1 MTKISLRALV
11 VLATG
16 FVLVNCA
23 NKSTNN
29 FANTLAGKFTDRF
42 TTLYDISDK
51 AWSVTYPGIGA
62 CVRTVIASDNKAGNV
77 SYTEGM
83 ANCFN
88 PSKYGKTFYVSDG
101 SGSFWVCDYL
111 TGKSTVNEITQ
122 SGQPDS
128 TSPASGGC
136 NGKAW
141 SKFTPTDSSF
151 SLVGNFTD
159 NYGGSQVF
167 TNTLWTSSYGT
178 PCSYAVI
185 FYDNVNGFFIYQ
197 QQADAGCTSA
207 NNYKFGK
214 VFWTVDSASKLYYCE
229 LMYGQSSYLT
239 VANSTTKPGYSNP
252 ATTGCSG
259 FGWTQLIR

>member
-1 MTKISLRALV
+1 MNKTYLSFLFASAVCLSAGCAKGQNGSYFSGKYLDLLTVGHDVSEKHWLV
-11 VLATG
+11 
-16 FVLVNCA
+16 
-23 NKSTNN
+23 S
-29 FANTLAGKFTDRF
+29 
-42 TTLYDISDK
+42 
-51 AWSVTYPGIGA
+51 YPGIGV
-62 CVRTVIASDNKAGNV
+62 CERTLLSFDRDAGTAV
-77 SYTEGM
+77 FVEG
-83 ANCFN
+83 ATNCFN
-88 PSKYGKTFYVSDG
+88 PGKYGKTYFVADTNSV
-101 SGSFWVCDYL
+101 FRVCDYL
-111 TGKSTVNEITQ
+111 TGKNTPNEVTGTT
-122 SGQPDS
+122 SFPDS
-128 TSPASGGC
+128 TNPSTGGC

-141 SKFTPTDSSF
+141 GKFTPTDSSF

-159 NYGGSQVF
+159 NYGGSQIY

-178 PCSYAVI
+178 PCSYAVV

-197 QQADAGCTSA
+197 QQADAGCTSS

-252 ATTGCSG
+252 ATAGCSG